1 MKVTWESGDAY
12 ELYMGRWSRM
22 VAKEFLPWLEPAEG
36 LRWLDVG
43 CGTGTLSDLIIN
55 HYKPASLVAVDSSES
70 FIESARMKLKQ
81 GVELHVGN
89 ARDLPLEDDSVDITV
104 SGLLLNFPASTE
116 QALNEM
122 VRVTVPG
129 GRVAAYV
136 WDYASGMEM
145 LTHFWEAAVELDL
158 MADVMHE
165 GKRFA
170 DCNKP
175 AMKQMFQEAGLQ
187 EITLKAIEIEQHFP
201 DFEQFWSPFRG
212 GQDPAPTYLMSRK
225 EEEQEALREL
235 VKARLPIAADGSIK
249 LRARAW
255 AIKATVGDKQADTE
269 EEETAD

>member
-43 CGTGTLSDLIIN
+43 CSTGTLSDLIMS

-70 FIESARMKLKQ
+70 FIKSARMKLKQ
-81 GVELHVGN
+81 GVELHTAN
-89 ARDLPLEDDSVDITV
+89 ARDLPLEDNSVDITV
-104 SGLLLNFPASTE
+104 SGLLLNFPADPVK
-116 QALNEM
+116 ALSEM
-122 VRVTVPG
+122 VRVTTPG
-129 GRVAAYV
+129 GMLAAYV
-136 WDYASGMEM
+136 WDYASGVEM
-145 LTHFWEAAVELDL
+145 LHHFWEAAVELDL
-158 MADVMHE
+158 MAEVMHE

-175 AMKQMFQEAGLQ
+175 AMKQMFQDAGLQ
-187 EITLKAIEIEQHFP
+187 EITLKAIEIEQQFA
-201 DFEQFWSPFRG
+201 DFEQFWTPFRG

-255 AIKATVGDKQADTE
+255 AIKATVGEKGDAVADDE
-269 EEETAD
+269 SGD